1 MQGTKKLLFFIIDPE
16 LYTWVILP
24 LLIFLARI
32 CDVSMETIRVIYI
45 SKGIKYLAP
54 IIAFFEI
61 VIWLLA
67 MEVVMKDLSNIANFL
82 AFAFGFAMG
91 TYTGLVI
98 EEKLS
103 IGMVIMRIVTTEES
117 NDGIVSFMQS
127 ENYGI
132 TTLDATGSRGNVK
145 MILSLVS
152 RADVAR
158 ITEHIQSINPHAFF
172 SIEDVRYVNEGV
184 FRLKKPNRITGLFH
198 SFIRPQKKK

>member
-1 MQGTKKLLFFIIDPE
+1 MSFFIISPE
-16 LYTWVILP
+16 CYAWVILP
-24 LLIFLARI
+24 LMIFIARI

-67 MEVVMKDLSNIANFL
+67 MEVVMNDLSNVANFL

-91 TYTGLVI
+91 TYIGLVI

-103 IGMVIMRIVTTEES
+103 IGMVILRIITAEES
-117 NDGIVSFMQS
+117 NEEIISFMRS

-132 TTLDATGSRGNVK
+132 TSLDASGSRGNVK
-145 MILSLVS
+145 MILSLVN
-152 RADVAR
+152 RVDIPR
-158 ITEHIQSINPHAFF
+158 ITEHIRATNPHAFF

-184 FRLKKPNRITGLFH
+184 FRPRKPNTITGLFH
-198 SFIRPQKKK
+198 SFIRPRKKK